1 MEIMKLGSRV
11 LIDFYKVKIMDDF
24 YDQLSEK
31 LGFPES
37 FGRNGDAL
45 IDCLFSLRYPQDE
58 MTSIH
63 VNSEEYLLLELRG
76 FSSVEQKIRDTLVTS
91 IEFVSKKCKEKG
103 QAPSIVLLLR
113 AAD

>member
-1 MEIMKLGSRV
+1 MKLGNRV
-11 LIDFYKVKIMDDF
+11 LIDFYKVKTMDDF
-24 YDQLSEK
+24 YDQLSDK
-31 LGFPES
+31 LGFPDY

-63 VNSEEYLLLELRG
+63 VSSDEYLLLELRG
-76 FSSVEQKIRDTLVTS
+76 FSSVEQKIKDTLITC

-103 QAPSIVLLLR
+103 QSPSIVLLLN
-113 AAD
+113 